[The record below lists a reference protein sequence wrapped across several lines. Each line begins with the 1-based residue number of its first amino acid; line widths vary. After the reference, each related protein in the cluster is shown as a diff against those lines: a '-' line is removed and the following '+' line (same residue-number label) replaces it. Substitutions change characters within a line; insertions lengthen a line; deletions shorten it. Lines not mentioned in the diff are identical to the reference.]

1 VETLKETPIRNGAN
15 TVLDQEMKD
24 MLSVVVEMTRG
35 TLSWSTEARL
45 SLKDIQTLEMDSF

>member
-1 VETLKETPIRNGAN
+1 METLKEDPIRTGAN

-35 TLSWSTEARL
+35 TLTWSVEARL
-45 SLKDIQTLEMDSF
+45 SLKGIQTLEMDSF